1 MAAVRITWMTTCK
14 GPRIMPSVSA
24 TNFHYYYFI
33 FLFFIFLNFHYY
45 YFKLKFLKSIIGF
58 FMKMEENKLNLF
70 FFHSEQFLL

>member
-24 TNFHYYYFI
+24 T
-33 FLFFIFLNFHYY
+33 NFHYY